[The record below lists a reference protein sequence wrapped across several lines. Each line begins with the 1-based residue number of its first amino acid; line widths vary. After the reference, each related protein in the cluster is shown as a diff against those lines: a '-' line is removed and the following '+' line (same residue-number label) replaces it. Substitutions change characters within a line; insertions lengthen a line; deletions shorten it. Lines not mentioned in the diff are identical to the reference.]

1 MRMAR
6 EADNR
11 VLWELK
17 LKVRQ
22 LSVAMEKMRLAEYV
36 ALLDRPY
43 RLLYINFLTGIARGL
58 GIAVGFTILGAVL
71 VLVLQRLVMLN
82 LPVIGDFIAQ
92 IVRAVEINLAR

>member
-1 MRMAR
+1 MTR

-58 GIAVGFTILGAVL
+58 GIAVGFTILGAVV
-71 VLVLQRLVMLN
+71 VLVLQRLVTLN
-82 LPVIGDFIAQ
+82 LPLIGGFIAD

>member
-1 MRMAR
+1 MRMIR
-6 EADNR
+6 QADNR

-17 LKVRQ
+17 QKVRQ

-36 ALLDRPY
+36 TLLERPY

-58 GIAVGFTILGAVL
+58 GIAVGFTILGAVV

-82 LPVIGDFIAQ
+82 LPLVGDFIAQ
-92 IVRAVEINLAR
+92 IVRAVEINLAP

>member
-1 MRMAR
+1 MAR

-58 GIAVGFTILGAVL
+58 GIAVGFTILGAVV
-71 VLVLQRLVMLN
+71 VLVLQRLVTLN
-82 LPVIGDFIAQ
+82 LPLIGGFIAD

>member
-1 MRMAR
+1 MRMVR
-6 EADNR
+6 QADNR

-17 LKVRQ
+17 QKVRQ

-36 ALLDRPY
+36 TLLERPY

-58 GIAVGFTILGAVL
+58 GIAVGFTILGAVV

-82 LPVIGDFIAQ
+82 LPLVGDFIAQ
-92 IVRAVEINLAR
+92 IVRAVEINLAP

>member
-1 MRMAR
+1 MVRQ
-6 EADNR
+6 ADNR

-17 LKVRQ
+17 QKVRQ

-36 ALLDRPY
+36 TLLERPY

-58 GIAVGFTILGAVL
+58 GIAVGFTILGAVV

-82 LPVIGDFIAQ
+82 LPLVGDFIAQ
-92 IVRAVEINLAR
+92 IVRAVEINLAP

>member
-1 MRMAR
+1 MRMVR
-6 EADNR
+6 QADNR

-17 LKVRQ
+17 QKVRQ

-36 ALLDRPY
+36 TLLERPY

-58 GIAVGFTILGAVL
+58 GIAVGFTILGAVV

-82 LPVIGDFIAQ
+82 LPLVGDFIAE
-92 IVRAVEINLAR
+92 IVRAVEINLAP